1 MDVQPEQLEA
11 MKKEM
16 MRKILDKNAL
26 ERLGRVRMA
35 NPMLASQLEM
45 YLIQLF
51 QSGQLRETLSDDK
64 LRKILETLT
73 EKKKTTIRRR

>member
-16 MRKILDKNAL
+16 LRKILDKNAL
-26 ERLGRVRMA
+26 ERIGRVKMA

-64 LRKILETLT
+64 LRKILDTLT

>member
-26 ERLGRVRMA
+26 ERIGRVKMA

-64 LRKILETLT
+64 LRKILDTLT